1 MNLLVDLWLI
11 YYSSLNLINLC
22 NPCYFVTWYLTI
34 YHVAGIE
41 FVSSKRRRKKIL
53 KFTKNIIEYKYQHFR
68 NNIHLCLE
76 ILSFIYTNENENIE
90 KFCKTLASRITDSYL
105 HFYFVS
111 GACWKN
117 VNLRK
122 MQSTLIYC
130 MPFHNF
136 AYERACKHE
145 KKVKE
150 CERKS
155 RCASNNYDRLSL
167 HLFSQS
173 KKIMCKNA

>member
-1 MNLLVDLWLI
+1 M
-11 YYSSLNLINLC
+11 
-22 NPCYFVTWYLTI
+22 
-34 YHVAGIE
+34 
-41 FVSSKRRRKKIL
+41 
-53 KFTKNIIEYKYQHFR
+53 
-68 NNIHLCLE
+68 
-76 ILSFIYTNENENIE
+76 NENENVA
-90 KFCKTLASRITDSYL
+90 KFCKTIASRITDPYL

-130 MPFHNF
+130 MPFHDF

-150 CERKS
+150 NRVAHRTTMTDFLSISFLKVKES
-155 RCASNNYDRLSL
+155 CAKMHKIY
-167 HLFSQS
+167 LF
-173 KKIMCKNA
+173 